1 MEKILR
7 YVIAGMVLLAP
18 ATTLI
23 VRGGTGYCFFLL
35 LAIALFA
42 GFSKPFRLKGR
53 LLVTA
58 YPWYTAAMLCFMVYL
73 PLQQA
78 IEGYYLPREFDGL
91 SRLALS
97 LPIFLLLVNLPV
109 RYLKALGWG
118 CALGA
123 IGAGL
128 WAVDSNLHMTIND
141 LNRLGNDYTNP
152 IPYGNTALLL
162 GFLSVMTMRWDD
174 YPNVLVKRVG
184 IAIKLLGLA
193 GGVYASY
200 LSGTRGGWLA
210 IPLFLVL
217 CSLNF
222 GWIRRRRHWLA
233 ALLVAIVAMSAL
245 LASPLGR
252 ERVMATRSDLVMLSE
267 GSGAYSSI
275 GARLQLWRASIHLF
289 EAHPLLGVGKGHLEA
304 SLKEMANKGEVPGF
318 IVNQRAHSEFFS
330 TISELGAVGVVCLAL
345 LYFGPL
351 LYFVRYRKSPQ
362 RDVSTAAYCGIAVS
376 GSVIIFG
383 LSIDVFTVV
392 MSTALIALFWAVL
405 LAVITHDTRQPQGN
419 PGRGPIG

>member
-1 MEKILR
+1 LEKILR

>member
-1 MEKILR
+1 MI
-7 YVIAGMVLLAP
+7 LLAP
-18 ATTLI
+18 ATTLV
-23 VRGGTGYCFFLL
+23 VRGGTGYCFFVL

-42 GFSKPFRLKGR
+42 GFSKPFRLRGR
-53 LLVTA
+53 LLITA
-58 YPWYTAAMLCFMVYL
+58 YPWYAAAMLCFMVYL

-109 RYLKALGWG
+109 RHLKALGWG

-123 IGAGL
+123 IGAGA

-162 GFLSVMTMRWDD
+162 GFLSVMTIRWDE
-174 YPNVLVKRVG
+174 YPNVLAKRVG
-184 IAIKLLGLA
+184 IAIKLLGLVS
-193 GGVYASY
+193 GVYASY

-222 GWIRRRRHWLA
+222 GWVRRRRHWLA
-233 ALLVAIVAMSAL
+233 AAVVAVMAMSAL

-252 ERVMATRSDLVMLSE
+252 ERVMATRSDIVQLSE
-267 GSGAYSSI
+267 GSNAYSSI
-275 GARLQLWRASIHLF
+275 GARLQLWRASIRLF
-289 EAHPLLGVGKGHLEA
+289 ETHPLLGVGKGHLEA
-304 SLKEMANKGEVPGF
+304 SLRDMANKGDVPDF

-330 TISELGAVGVVCLAL
+330 TISELGALGVVCLAL
-345 LYFGPL
+345 IYFGPL
-351 LYFVRYRKSPQ
+351 VYFVRYRKSPH

-405 LAVITHDTRQPQGN
+405 LAVITHDPRQPQGK
-419 PGRGPIG
+419 PGRNSTG

>member
-1 MEKILR
+1 LEKILR

-42 GFSKPFRLKGR
+42 GFSKPFRLKGG

-174 YPNVLVKRVG
+174 YPSVLVKRVG

-233 ALLVAIVAMSAL
+233 ALLVAVVAMSAL

-267 GSGAYSSI
+267 GSGAYKSI

-289 EAHPLLGVGKGHLEA
+289 EAHPLLGPGKGHLEA
-304 SLKEMANKGEVPGF
+304 SLKEMANPGEVPGF

>member
-1 MEKILR
+1 
-7 YVIAGMVLLAP
+7 MVLLAP

-174 YPNVLVKRVG
+174 YPSVLVKRVG

-233 ALLVAIVAMSAL
+233 ALLVAVVAMSAL